1 MNITTGAKIQ
11 KIIEICSKKFQFLF
25 IFLKYVTISNC
36 LTYKNVFF
44 NTINIHPQ
52 KKGPALSLVP
62 DVGAALVDVS
72 EQAFAVVLLDYVR

>member
-11 KIIEICSKKFQFLF
+11 KIIEICSKKIQFLF
-25 IFLKYVTISNC
+25 IFLKYVTISNY
-36 LTYKNVFF
+36 LLFKNVFF
-44 NTINIHPQ
+44 NTINIHP